1 MMKTTHRPAAIALLA
16 VAALLASCGKNPGV
30 GGAAG
35 DAMPATVQ
43 ANEQVARELR
53 LDEPQG
59 FEDVIR
65 LGTSVR

>member
-35 DAMPATVQ
+35 DAMPGGTVEW
-43 ANEQVARELR
+43 AAR
-53 LDEPQG
+53 
-59 FEDVIR
+59 
-65 LGTSVR
+65 